1 MTRYSKRRISGPWTD
16 AEVQTLLKMAR
27 QGIDMAALRAAFPR
41 RSEFAI
47 RAKLLTYAISTRQD
61 VPGQKPTTRGRPP
74 IVLADEPAVAPAL
87 KPWPH
92 SAPMFQD
99 VDPRHLTIE
108 RIRSPGRMATPSIS
122 DHLTMGG
129 VTGSWG

>member
-27 QGIDMAALRAAFPR
+27 QGIDMAALRATFPR

-47 RAKLLTYAISTRQD
+47 RGKLITFSISTRQK
-61 VPGQKPTTRGRPP
+61 GARGGGRPA
-74 IVLADEPAVAPAL
+74 IVIADEPAVTPAL
-87 KPWPH
+87 APWPDH
-92 SAPMFQD
+92 APLFQD
-99 VDPRHLTIE
+99 VDPRYLTIE